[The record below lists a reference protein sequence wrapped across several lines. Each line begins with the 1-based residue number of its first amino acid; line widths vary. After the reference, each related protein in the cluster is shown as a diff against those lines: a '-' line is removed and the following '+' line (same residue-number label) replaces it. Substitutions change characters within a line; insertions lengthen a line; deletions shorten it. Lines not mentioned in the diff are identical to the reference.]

1 MLRVLSYVFTLL
13 NFALFLLAFVVT
25 RDLYQTLFAF
35 FYRLATA
42 GEMSA
47 FRVSALLRTFDMV
60 SLFVLGLAMIVL
72 TIVIQAAYER
82 ARGGTR
88 LGARFALVTGLQL
101 TWIGAT
107 RVLVWLIPAN
117 ERNLILDGY
126 ALLPLAAGGAAV
138 VAGIMLRRRPSA
150 S

>member
-1 MLRVLSYVFTLL
+1 MLRVLSYVFTLV
-13 NFALFLLAFVVT
+13 NFALFLLVFLVT

-60 SLFVLGLAMIVL
+60 GLFVLGLAMIVL

-107 RVLVWLIPAN
+107 RVLVWMIPASG
-117 ERNLILDGY
+117 RNLSLDGY
-126 ALLPLAAGGAAV
+126 TLLPLAAGGAAV

>member
-60 SLFVLGLAMIVL
+60 SLFILGLAMIVL

-138 VAGIMLRRRPSA
+138 FAGIMLRRRPSA

>member
-1 MLRVLSYVFTLL
+1 MLRVLSYVFTLV
-13 NFALFLLAFVVT
+13 NFALFLLVFLVT

-60 SLFVLGLAMIVL
+60 GLFVLGLAMIVL

-82 ARGGTR
+82 ARDGTR

-107 RVLVWLIPAN
+107 RVLVWMIPASG
-117 ERNLILDGY
+117 RNLSLDGY
-126 ALLPLAAGGAAV
+126 TLLPLAAGGAAV
-138 VAGIMLRRRPSA
+138 IAGIMLRRRPSA